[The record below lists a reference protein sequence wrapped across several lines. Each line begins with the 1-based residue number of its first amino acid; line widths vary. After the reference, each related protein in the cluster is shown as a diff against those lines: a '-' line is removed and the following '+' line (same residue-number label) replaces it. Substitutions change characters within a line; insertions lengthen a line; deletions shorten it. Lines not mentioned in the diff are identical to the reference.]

1 MIDLLLKG
9 ICIAMAVMFIAVAL
23 VMTIVIVRELIDEYK
38 RNKKWR

>member
-1 MIDLLLKG
+1 MIDLLLKAM
-9 ICIAMAVMFIAVAL
+9 CIALAVMFIAVAL